1 MAKSNLMKIKVA
13 LLFGGKSAE
22 HDISVISA
30 LQAYRHLNKEKYDVF
45 PIYITKD
52 GEMFYGEETGSIEAY
67 TDLDYLLSRSARVSL
82 VRNSGRVSLI
92 YDKKSAFKAQ
102 KIADVDVALPVVHG
116 TNVEDGTIQ
125 GYLQLLGLP
134 YCGCDVLSSAIGMDK
149 YVTKTVLR
157 EAGIP
162 VLDCV
167 RVRTA
172 QYSGDPE
179 AVISEIEEK
188 IGYPVIVKPI
198 NCGSS
203 IGISKATDRA
213 SLEESLADAFTYS
226 DRILAERAIVSL
238 REINCA
244 VLGDGDA
251 AEASECEEPQGSDEI
266 LSFNDKY
273 VGGAKGSAKGGTKS
287 DADAKGMASLK
298 RKIPAPI
305 TSEQRDYIRQTAVSA
320 FQALGCGGVARI
332 DFLLDSSTGEIFF
345 NEINT
350 IPGSLSFYLW
360 EPLGVRYTELLD
372 RMISL
377 ALKRDRQSR
386 ALTYTFES
394 SVLAGASLGGAKG
407 AKGCKG

>member
-1 MAKSNLMKIKVA
+1 MATRNLMKIKVA

-30 LQAYRHLNKEKYDVF
+30 LQAYRHLNRDKYDVY

-52 GEMFYGEETGSIEAY
+52 GEMYYGEETGKIEAY
-67 TDLDYLLSRSARVSL
+67 ADVDYLLSRSARVSL
-82 VRNSGRVSLI
+82 LRANGRVILS
-92 YDKKSAFKAQ
+92 YDKKLFGNR
-102 KIADVDVALPVVHG
+102 KIADIDVALPVVHG

-134 YCGCDVLSSAIGMDK
+134 YCGCDILSSAVGMDK

-167 RVRTA
+167 RARLA
-172 QYSGDPE
+172 EYNGDPD
-179 AVISEIEEK
+179 AVIAKIEDK

-203 IGISKATDRA
+203 IGISKANDRDG
-213 SLEESLADAFTYS
+213 LKESLADAFTYS

-244 VLGDGDA
+244 VLGDGDN
-251 AEASECEEPQGSDEI
+251 AEASECEEPVGSDEI

-273 VGGAKGSAKGGTKS
+273 VGGTKGSAKGGAKS

-305 TSEQRDYIRQTAVSA
+305 SPEQRDYIRKTAVDA
-320 FQALGCGGVARI
+320 FQALGCGGVSRI

-360 EPLGVRYTELLD
+360 EPLGVKYTELLD
-372 RMISL
+372 RMIAL
-377 ALKRDRQSR
+377 ALKRDRQNRS
-386 ALTYTFES
+386 LTFTFES
-394 SVLAGASLGGAKG
+394 SVLAGASFGGAKG